1 MGSRKADGRGRMGS
15 SGMEKEEIGVTWE
28 TKRGLG
34 MRTVAVANQKG
45 GCGKTTTAINV
56 SAALSAAGRKTLL
69 IDLDPQAH
77 ASFGLGANKGSLAR
91 SAYNLLTTHP
101 GKRQPLSACT
111 LSLSSNF
118 DIVPAHIQ
126 LSTLEQ
132 EFKDKEDAVS
142 TLSGILSPLR
152 GAYAYVILDCP
163 PSLGFLTFNAL
174 RAADRV
180 LIPIDMSAFTLMGVG
195 KLLGMLELLKEK
207 TGHAPRVNALATLYD
222 KRTKHAQEMIEEIKS
237 FFGERMLQTVIRPNV
252 ALKQAVSGGVS
263 IIDFDKTSN
272 GAQDYS
278 ALSLEILRL
287 DNSEDAEKSLAP
299 WPSVQPQEAGERI
312 APWAAEAEKAPVPPD
327 REVTFKIEA
336 PSAKGV
342 FLAGDFN
349 RWEINSDGMLSFRE
363 NGSWEKRVALP
374 PGRYRY
380 KFWVDGEWVLDSGN
394 PEQEPNVFGTLDSVL
409 NI

>member
-1 MGSRKADGRGRMGS
+1 MQT
-15 SGMEKEEIGVTWE
+15 I
-28 TKRGLG
+28 
-34 MRTVAVANQKG
+34 AVANQKG

-77 ASFGLGANKGSLAR
+77 ASFGLGANER
-91 SAYNLLTTHP
+91 SAERSVYNLLTGHP
-101 GKRQPLSACT
+101 EKRQPLSTCIR
-111 LSLSSNF
+111 SLSSHF

-132 EFKDKEDAVS
+132 ELKEKENAVS
-142 TLSGILSPLR
+142 TLSEILSRL
-152 GAYAYVILDCP
+152 AETYAHIVLDCP

-195 KLLGMLELLKEK
+195 KLLGMLELLKKK
-207 TGHAPRVNALATLYD
+207 TGHAPRVNALATLVD
-222 KRTKHAQEMIEEIKS
+222 RRTKYTQAMIEEIRS
-237 FFGERMLQTVIRPNV
+237 FFGERMLETVIRSNV
-252 ALKQAVSGGVS
+252 ALKQAVSAGVS
-263 IIDFDKTSN
+263 IIDFDRTSN

-278 ALSLEILRL
+278 ALSLEILRA
-287 DNSEDAEKSLAP
+287 DNFEKAENLAAP
-299 WPSVQPQEAGERI
+299 WPSIQLPEAGNGILPRPLES
-312 APWAAEAEKAPVPPD
+312 EKPLGPAG
-327 REVTFKIEA
+327 REVTFKIDA
-336 PSAKGV
+336 PAAKDV

-349 RWEINSDGMLSFRE
+349 RWEINADGAFSLRA
-363 NGSWEKRVALP
+363 NGSWEKSVALP

-380 KFWVDGEWVLDSGN
+380 KFWIDGEWVVDSQN